1 MLKLKERYIV
11 DERGDRVAVMLD
23 ISDYRKLLALAG
35 QTESAIVDVDEA
47 MSLAGIGESHQP
59 LIESKAVSEHPDLY
73 LYSSPRKLRPHKAT
87 SRNGR
92 KRKS

>member
-23 ISDYRKLLALAG
+23 INDYHKLLALAG
-35 QTESAIVDVDEA
+35 QAESVEVDIDEA

-59 LIESKAVSEHPDLY
+59 LIEGKAVSEHPDIY
-73 LYSSPRKLRPHKAT
+73 LYSSSKKRRPRKAA